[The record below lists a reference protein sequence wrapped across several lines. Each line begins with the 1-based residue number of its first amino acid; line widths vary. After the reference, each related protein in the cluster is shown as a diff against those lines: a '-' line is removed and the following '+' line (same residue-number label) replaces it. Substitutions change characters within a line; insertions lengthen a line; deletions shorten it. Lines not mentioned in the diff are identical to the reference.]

1 MIESARL
8 YKMGFP
14 ESMSNAEFVRR
25 FGLLGDSAAAAAA
38 AGSDSLESI
47 LSNNDID
54 PASYRIGPSQVSAR
68 IARLGGR

>member
-25 FGLLGDSAAAAAA
+25 FGLLGDSAAAAA